1 MACRPGCGVG
11 RVEANPS
18 RRTAMTLLAP
28 QRSAA
33 ICNRVTRKIT
43 RGLMQGN
50 TYHKF
55 QLRSHRSGTPSPVL
69 VTNLVSPRPVRVTIR
84 KYSATK
90 PLKWKGR
97 CDGREPARQF
107 D

>member
-1 MACRPGCGVG
+1 M
-11 RVEANPS
+11 
-18 RRTAMTLLAP
+18 

-33 ICNRVTRKIT
+33 ICNVVTRMLAA
-43 RGLMQGN
+43 RLMATN

-55 QLRSHRSGTPSPVL
+55 QLRSPSPVP
-69 VTNLVSPRPVRVTIR
+69 VTNFVSPRPVRVTIR
-84 KYSATK
+84 KYRATK